1 MASKRVLEEVEN
13 FKKVMEAPKQ
23 VSMAEAP
30 KASVHG
36 EQVFKEES
44 RIISKAQCLMVPANF
59 D

>member
-13 FKKVMEAPKQ
+13 FKKVM
-23 VSMAEAP
+23 EAP

-44 RIISKAQCLMVPANF
+44 RIISKALCLMVPANF